1 MQGVPGS
8 QGDDFG
14 GCFRGGLGVR
24 AAQGDEAGGVGV
36 ALAGAAEEVE
46 YFAGVFREV
55 GEGLQDVISQAG
67 GFCFGG
73 FGGAVFAV
81 GEVLNKALPS
91 TADGE
96 SPSLEG
102 GEFVC
107 EAGEVGV
114 FCHGGYG
121 RMFPNSFTS

>member
-14 GCFRGGLGVR
+14 GCSRVGLGVR
-24 AAQGDEAGGVGV
+24 ATQGYETGWIGV
-36 ALAGAAEEVE
+36 ALAGAAEKLE

-55 GEGLQDVISQAG
+55 GEGLQNVVPQAG
-67 GFCFGG
+67 GFCFCG

-81 GEVLNKALPS
+81 GKVLDEALPT

-96 SPSLEG
+96 SPALEG
-102 GEFVC
+102 GKFVC

-121 RMFPNSFTS
+121 RIFPNSFTS